1 MLYSGGKHN
10 DQSNSKS
17 KRFVHT
23 SFICEGNVSVNYVYV
38 LVCYLRARAER
49 CTNEDVFRGRRVLRC
64 LKVNSCICF
73 IT

>member
-10 DQSNSKS
+10 DQSNFLSLKGLS
-17 KRFVHT
+17 IPRSFVRV
-23 SFICEGNVSVNYVYV
+23 VSVNYVYV

-64 LKVNSCICF
+64 LKVKSCICF